1 MIGVELPEPEPPLP
15 VGVLPPELLPEE
27 AVPLAF
33 GLHLFAVSAVINADA
48 AIEITSKR

>member
-15 VGVLPPELLPEE
+15 VGELPPELLPEE

-33 GLHLFAVSAVINADA
+33 VLHLFFVSAVINAEA
-48 AIEITSKR
+48 AIEIRSKR